1 MPTWTEQAYR
11 VTMAMAAPLARLW
24 LASGSRHGPL
34 YGRFWL
40 PPGEVAPGGIWFHA
54 CSLGEVNTARPLL
67 VAAEKRWPDIPVM
80 LSSSTF
86 TGYSRAVEVAGA
98 DRARWFPFDD
108 PASVR
113 RFFDTAAPRAVA
125 LVETE
130 IWPGFLAGAE
140 QRGVPVVI
148 LNGRISDRA
157 FPRFRRF
164 ASIFHPAFRR
174 ITLVAAQN
182 EEYADRFIELGVP
195 EERVRVTGS
204 LKFDAVQ
211 LEPDPARRDY
221 LRTCLGLVGDPPARV
236 VVFGSTR
243 PGDEALAATCL
254 ERLRPQFPD
263 VHWIIAPRHVDRAGE
278 VESLL
283 RPFGVVRL
291 SVLKRGETT
300 PARVV
305 LADTVGDLVG
315 LYSLATVAVIGG
327 SFYPGVEGHNPLESA
342 ALGIPTIY
350 GPFMRN
356 FPDAASALEK
366 VGGALRLSAPDQLA
380 ETLKRLLSDPMK
392 REVMG
397 MSARQAVLAGRGALQ
412 RNLDCLDEATRAVPG
427 TTHEA

>member
-1 MPTWTEQAYR
+1 
-11 VTMAMAAPLARLW
+11 
-24 LASGSRHGPL
+24 
-34 YGRFWL
+34 
-40 PPGEVAPGGIWFHA
+40 
-54 CSLGEVNTARPLL
+54 
-67 VAAEKRWPDIPVM
+67 
-80 LSSSTF
+80 
-86 TGYSRAVEVAGA
+86 
-98 DRARWFPFDD
+98 
-108 PASVR
+108 
-113 RFFDTAAPRAVA
+113 
-125 LVETE
+125 
-130 IWPGFLAGAE
+130 
-140 QRGVPVVI
+140 
-148 LNGRISDRA
+148 
-157 FPRFRRF
+157 
-164 ASIFHPAFRR
+164 
-174 ITLVAAQN
+174 
-182 EEYADRFIELGVP
+182 
-195 EERVRVTGS
+195 
-204 LKFDAVQ
+204 
-211 LEPDPARRDY
+211 
-221 LRTCLGLVGDPPARV
+221 
-236 VVFGSTR
+236 
-243 PGDEALAATCL
+243 
-254 ERLRPQFPD
+254 
-263 VHWIIAPRHVDRAGE
+263 AGE